1 MANTIQIRRG
11 TAAELVS
18 LGNLAA
24 GELGFS
30 TDTYQVH
37 IGQGAANYEF
47 LMHQLFDA
55 GTFLYAVDDNT
66 PVVKTRAEVMALLS
80 GQAAADFA
88 MNSHKITGVTDPT
101 AAQDAATK
109 AYVDSIA
116 QGLRVIA
123 DVGNATTENISLTG
137 EQTIDGILTSTSR
150 ILVKDQT
157 DPKENG
163 VYVTAAEAWSRAA
176 DMDANDE
183 VSHSF
188 VFVTAG
194 TENADTG
201 WVCTNEPES
210 VEIGTDNITFS
221 QFSAAGHITA
231 GTGLAKTGNTLSVD
245 GLLEDL
251 DALGA
256 CAADGEVMVGTGE
269 GAMAWESGDTL
280 RTSLGLAIGSDVQAH
295 DAELAALAGLTSAA
309 NKIPYFTGSETAG
322 LLDLVLTVG
331 DPGDDTSLVSEQG
344 IREAIDAVAAGAF
357 TDLSDSP
364 ANYTDAAGKLVV
376 VNGTPDGLEYV
387 AITAFL
393 EDTPTEDLATKAPT
407 SEWAFDHDAA
417 TTSVH
422 GAGANTLLHSGS
434 TIDGGSFA

>member
-88 MNSHKITGVTDPT
+88 MNTHKITGVTDPT

-210 VEIGTDNITFS
+210 VYRHGQYHF
-221 QFSAAGHITA
+221 QPV
-231 GTGLAKTGNTLSVD
+231 LS
-245 GLLEDL
+245 
-251 DALGA
+251 
-256 CAADGEVMVGTGE
+256 
-269 GAMAWESGDTL
+269 
-280 RTSLGLAIGSDVQAH
+280 
-295 DAELAALAGLTSAA
+295 
-309 NKIPYFTGSETAG
+309 
-322 LLDLVLTVG
+322 
-331 DPGDDTSLVSEQG
+331 
-344 IREAIDAVAAGAF
+344 
-357 TDLSDSP
+357 
-364 ANYTDAAGKLVV
+364 
-376 VNGTPDGLEYV
+376 
-387 AITAFL
+387 
-393 EDTPTEDLATKAPT
+393 
-407 SEWAFDHDAA
+407 
-417 TTSVH
+417 
-422 GAGANTLLHSGS
+422 
-434 TIDGGSFA
+434 GGSHYGRNRTC